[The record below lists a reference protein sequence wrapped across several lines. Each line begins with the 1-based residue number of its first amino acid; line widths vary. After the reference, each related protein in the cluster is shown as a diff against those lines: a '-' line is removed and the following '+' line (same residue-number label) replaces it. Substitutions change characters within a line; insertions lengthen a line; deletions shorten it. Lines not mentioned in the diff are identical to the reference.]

1 MNPGSFVEEGKGW
14 RLALETSRQPFSVL
28 IGGQDWASELT
39 AAEALQLRDGID
51 ALLQQLEAIAD
62 RLLEEETISLELE
75 RAPWWLCLDGNRV
88 HWSLRFVLTPE
99 PGQRAI
105 EAGWLEQASAA
116 ISSALRRLPL

>member
-1 MNPGSFVEEGKGW
+1 VNPGSFADEGEGW
-14 RLALETSRQPFSVL
+14 RLAFEAGRQPFSVL

-39 AAEALQLRDGID
+39 AAEALQLRDGLD

-75 RAPWWLCLDGNRV
+75 RAPWWLSLDGNGRT
-88 HWSLRFVLTPE
+88 WSLRFVLTPE

-105 EAGWLEQASAA
+105 EAGWPEEASAA